1 VFQLRLRDTVK
12 QNMMI
17 LFQMAGNR
25 KGYRDI
31 MVVAVRSRPFLK
43 EPG

>member
-12 QNMMI
+12 QNVMI
-17 LFQMAGNR
+17 LFQMTGNR
-25 KGYRDI
+25 DGHRDI
-31 MVVAVRSRPFLK
+31 MVVAERSRPFLK